1 MHTPKTV
8 YVNAKLHQFVNN
20 TNIFVQKMIKD
31 ELALQ
36 ISNQFKFPPTADQQH
51 AIDTVSEFLTDRN
64 PNAVMIL
71 RGSAG
76 TGKTYLSG
84 RIVQLMRRINHK
96 VCLLAPTG
104 RAAKVF
110 ALSSSYTASTI
121 HRVIYRQ
128 RQFTGEM
135 SGFVLDKNLHH
146 NTLFIID
153 ESSMIANEGLS
164 SSAFGEGRL
173 LDDLIQYVYDAG
185 TGCRLLLT
193 GDAAQLPPVGE
204 YESPALSADVISSYG
219 LKVYEATLNEVL
231 RQSAESGILYNATV
245 VRSMIGS
252 FIDGAP
258 KIHLQGF
265 ADISIISGNELID
278 SLSHSYSDVGVDETI
293 VVTRSNKRA
302 NIYNMGIRRTILD
315 NEEQLSYGDMLMVV
329 RNNYYWP
336 EHLKSELSFIANGD
350 RAMVRRVRKTR
361 ELYGFTFADVTLRFP
376 DYDDCEM
383 EVTAILDTL
392 ASETPSLSREQNDK
406 LFHAVMEDYMD
417 IPQKRE
423 RMERIKNDPYFNAV
437 QIKFAY
443 AVTCHKA
450 QGGQWEHVY
459 VDQGYMS
466 PEMYDDDYIRWLYT
480 AFTRAS
486 SKLFL
491 VNYPQK

>member
-1 MHTPKTV
+1 MHHADKAC
-8 YVNAKLHQFVNN
+8 NAKLHQFVNT
-20 TNIFVQKMIKD
+20 TNIFGQKMIKD
-31 ELALQ
+31 ELARQ
-36 ISNQFKFPPTADQQH
+36 ISMQFRFPPTTDQQN
-51 AIDTVSEFLTDRN
+51 AINVAAEFLTDRN
-64 PNAVMIL
+64 QGAVMIL

-84 RIVQLMRRINHK
+84 RIVELMRRIGRK

-110 ALSSSYTASTI
+110 AMSSGCTASTI

-128 RQFTGEM
+128 KQFTGDM

-153 ESSMIANEGLS
+153 ESSMIANEGMS
-164 SSAFGEGRL
+164 ASAFADGRL
-173 LDDLIQYVYDAG
+173 LDDLIEYVYSAP
-185 TGCRLLLT
+185 GCRLLLT

-204 YESPALSADVISSYG
+204 FESPALSSHVIADYG
-219 LKVYEATLNEVL
+219 LRVYEANLNEVL
-231 RQSAESGILYNATV
+231 RQSAESGILWNATV
-245 VRSMIGS
+245 IRSLIGQY
-252 FIDGAP
+252 IDGAP
-258 KIHLQGF
+258 KIRLEGF
-265 ADISIISGNELID
+265 ADIKIITGNELID
-278 SLSHSYSDVGVDETI
+278 TLSYSYAEVGVDETI

-315 NEEQLSYGDMLMVV
+315 NEERLSCGDMLMVV

-336 EHLKSELSFIANGD
+336 EHLKNKELSFIANGD
-350 RAMVRRVRKTR
+350 RAMVRRVRRTR

-383 EVTAILDTL
+383 EITAILDTL
-392 ASETPSLSREQNDK
+392 AAETPSLSREQNDK
-406 LFHAVMEDYMD
+406 LFHAVLEDYMD
-417 IPQKRE
+417 IPLKRE
-423 RMERIKNDPYFNAV
+423 RMEKIKNDPYFNAV

-459 VDQGYMS
+459 VDQGYMT

-491 VNYPQK
+491 VNYPQKD

>member
-1 MHTPKTV
+1 MC
-8 YVNAKLHQFVNN
+8 NAKLHEFVNN
-20 TNIFVQKMIKD
+20 TNIFAQKMIKD
-31 ELALQ
+31 ELARQ
-36 ISNQFKFPPTADQQH
+36 ISEQFKFPPTNDQRN
-51 AIDTVSEFLTDRN
+51 AINVAAEFLTDRN
-64 PNAVMIL
+64 PQSVMIM

-76 TGKTYLSG
+76 TGKTYLSA
-84 RIVQLMRRINHK
+84 RIVDMLRRMGRK
-96 VCLLAPTG
+96 VVLLAPTG

-110 ALSSSYTASTI
+110 ALSSSYKASTI

-128 RQFTGEM
+128 KQFTGDM

-146 NTLFIID
+146 NTVFIVD
-153 ESSMIANEGLS
+153 ESSMIANEGFS

-173 LDDLIQYVYDAG
+173 LDDLIQFVYDAG

-204 YESPALSADVISSYG
+204 YESPALSSDVIASYG
-219 LKVYEATLNEVL
+219 LNVYEATLNEVL
-231 RQSAESGILYNATV
+231 RQSAESGILFNATV
-245 VRSMIGS
+245 IRSMIGS
-252 FIDGAP
+252 YIDGAP
-258 KIHLQGF
+258 HIKLKGF
-265 ADISIISGNELID
+265 ADIKIISGNELID
-278 SLSHSYSDVGVDETI
+278 SLSYSYSEVGVDETI

-315 NEEQLSYGDMLMVV
+315 NEENLSYGDMLMVV

-350 RAMVRRVRKTR
+350 RALVSRVRNVR
-361 ELYGFTFADVTLRFP
+361 ELYGFRFADVTLSFP

-383 EVTAILDTL
+383 EVVAILDTL
-392 ASETPSLSREQNDK
+392 ASETPSLSREDNDK
-406 LFHAVMEDYMD
+406 LFHGVLEDYMD
-417 IPQKRE
+417 VPLKRE
-423 RMERIKNDPYFNAV
+423 RMEKIKNDPYFNAV

-459 VDQGYMS
+459 VDQGYMT

-486 SKLFL
+486 SKLYL
-491 VNYPQK
+491 VNYPQKEE